1 MTDSRICTVSGPDA
15 RKAFVLC
22 AFVLG
27 ALVLAPQA
35 ASPQVPEGADD
46 RPGVAVFPF
55 ENGGSYGPDRE
66 DMDALEVGLQHMLLT
81 ELARNS
87 ELRIVE
93 RAMLREILEEQDLG
107 ASGRVD
113 AGTAAQIG
121 RIVGARYVI
130 LGGFVDLFGDFSLN
144 ARIVD
149 VETSEVLTAQRVRDD
164 REELFDMLFQM
175 SELITAAA
183 DLPPLAREVREAR
196 VEREV
201 PAEAVILYSRAQT
214 YEDFGDVER
223 AAEVY
228 RRIMRDFPE
237 LVEAEEALRQISGS

>member
-1 MTDSRICTVSGPDA
+1 MTLRRPLSPGRPRA
-15 RKAFVLC
+15 AEFVLI
-22 AFVLG
+22 AMLSLG
-27 ALVLAPQA
+27 ALIPA
-35 ASPQVPEGADD
+35 AESIRAQEPGAADD

-55 ENGGSYGPDRE
+55 ENGGSYGPERE
-66 DMDALEVGLQHMLLT
+66 AMDALTVGIQQMLLT

-87 ELRIVE
+87 GLRIVE
-93 RAMLREILEEQDLG
+93 RGMLRELLAEQDLG
-107 ASGRVD
+107 ASGRVEP
-113 AGTAAQIG
+113 GTAAAIG

-130 LGGFVDLFGDFSLN
+130 LGGFIDLFGDFNLN

-149 VETSEVLTAQRVRDD
+149 VETSEVLGAEQIRAD
-164 REELFDMLFQM
+164 RSRLFDMLFEM
-175 SELITAAA
+175 SEKITEIA

-214 YEDFGDVER
+214 YEDFGDTAR

-228 RRIMRDFPE
+228 RRIMQEFPE
-237 LVEAEEALRQISGS
+237 LVEAEEALRQISGE